1 MIRGTKRED
10 TRHVEG
16 RTRRGDDGGD
26 KGLVPMSSRGNRP
39 ENGKSSGLV
48 TNG

>member
-1 MIRGTKRED
+1 MDQGRRRE
-10 TRHVEG
+10 G
-16 RTRRGDDGGD
+16 NARRGDGGGD
-26 KGLVPMSSRGNRP
+26 EGMVSAASRGNRP